1 MSESKLKTAVLGLN
15 ERGRL
20 LLEAASKI
28 DNIEIFAVAD
38 KDTALAENVAEQY
51 ECEGYDDYRQLV
63 TSMDSRLR
71 SGESE
76 NVENG
81 VDTGCLLVAAPMHT
95 CDEYVRMAAK
105 KKINILKLPPAARNF
120 EEAAQLVRLA
130 EEQDI
135 KFAIGNPSRF
145 AKSFAAL
152 RDFVQQGKIEHVF
165 LITAFCNVGEWQHPD
180 WQSDPKLA
188 GGGVLLHN
196 CYKIIDQIILNFG
209 MPEQVYSLNT
219 NAAADKQQRHYLTED
234 TVVVTMKFSDTISGN
249 LIATRRPG
257 TGPAEEFVK
266 IYGKDKILTVTSSH
280 LTVTDGLSQK
290 SKKSKYDDDEPA
302 WYQAM
307 LENFAL
313 STLQPSEHKLSS
325 SGRENLT
332 NMAVIDSAYLSARTA
347 MPEEPGKILQMVQI
361 EPEEL

>member
-1 MSESKLKTAVLGLN
+1 MSEGKLKAAVLGLD

-28 DNIEIFAVAD
+28 EHFEIFAVAD

-51 ECEGYDDYRQLV
+51 QCEGHDDYRQLV

-76 NVENG
+76 SEENG

-95 CDEYVRMAAK
+95 SDEYVRMAAK

-120 EEAAQLVRLA
+120 EEAAELVRLA

-135 KFAIGNPSRF
+135 KFAIGNPGRF

-152 RDFVQQGKIEHVF
+152 SDFVQQGKIEHVF
-165 LITAFCNVGEWQHPD
+165 LITAFCNVGDCEHHPWQN
-180 WQSDPKLA
+180 DPQLS

-196 CYKIIDQIILNFG
+196 CYQIIDQIILNFG
-209 MPEQVYSLNT
+209 TPEQVYSLNT

-234 TVVVTMKFSDTISGN
+234 TVVVTMKFSDTLSGN
-249 LIATRRPG
+249 LIAARRPG
-257 TGPAEEFVK
+257 SGPAEEFVK
-266 IYGKDKILTVTSSH
+266 IYGEDKFLTVTSSQ
-280 LTVTDGLSQK
+280 LTVTDGLK
-290 SKKSKYDDDEPA
+290 CRNRKSKYDDNKPA

-307 LENFAL
+307 LENFAM
-313 STLQPSEHKLSS
+313 SILQPREHKLSS
-325 SGRENLT
+325 VGRENLM
-332 NMAVIDSAYLSARTA
+332 NMAVIESAYLSARTA
-347 MPEEPGKILQMVQI
+347 APEEPGKILQMVQI
-361 EPEEL
+361 EPEEV

>member
-1 MSESKLKTAVLGLN
+1 MSAGKLKAAVLGLD
-15 ERGRL
+15 ERGRV

-28 DNIEIFAVAD
+28 EHFNIFAVAD

-51 ECEGYDDYRQLV
+51 ECESYDDYRHLV

-71 SGESE
+71 SSESE
-76 NVENG
+76 SGENR
-81 VDTGCLLVAAPMHT
+81 VDTGSLLVAAPMHT
-95 CDEYVRMAAK
+95 CDEYVRMATK
-105 KKINILKLPPAARNF
+105 KNINILKLPPAARNF

-130 EEQDI
+130 EEKNI
-135 KFAIGNPSRF
+135 KFAVGNPGRF

-165 LITAFCNVGEWQHPD
+165 LTTAFCNVGEQQHPN
-180 WQSDPKLA
+180 WQTDPKLA

-196 CYKIIDQIILNFG
+196 CYTIIDQIILNFG
-209 MPEQVYSLNT
+209 TPEQVYSLNM

-234 TVVVTMKFSDTISGN
+234 TVIVTMKFSDTLSGN
-249 LIATRRPG
+249 LIATRRPD
-257 TGPAEEFVK
+257 TGSTEEFVK
-266 IYGKDKILTVTSSH
+266 IYGKDKILTVTTSQ

-290 SKKSKYDDDEPA
+290 SKKSKYDDDEPDQ
-302 WYQAM
+302 YKTM

-313 STLQPSEHKLSS
+313 SILQPSQHKLVS
-325 SGRENLT
+325 SGRENLI
-332 NMAVIDSAYLSARTA
+332 NMAVIDSAYLSARTS

-361 EPEEL
+361 EPE